1 MTTTKYRKKTN
12 KRNTLKRDLIKTNF
26 VVRKLMEALHNIQII
41 YSTNSSI
48 LPDFVFEEIF
58 NKIKSYIKIFTKGYM
73 ELPKRQLLN
82 IESTL
87 KSIKYN
93 NERTF
98 NSKLF
103 EYIQIL
109 DELNLFLDHKKNK
122 VIIEIKDEL
131 IDEIQRFISFLN
143 DSTYH
148 KD

>member
-41 YSTNSSI
+41 YKTNSSI
-48 LPDFVFEEIF
+48 VPEFVFEEIF
-58 NKIKSYIKIFTKGYM
+58 NKIKSYINIFTKNYM
-73 ELPKRQLLN
+73 ELPKKQLFN
-82 IESTL
+82 IETTL
-87 KSIKYN
+87 KNIKYN

-143 DSTYH
+143 DSAYH
-148 KD
+148 KE